1 MLKYLLK
8 EMRVHHYVKNLLVFA
23 ALVCSG
29 KFFDAEKLM
38 SATLIFAAFC
48 FTSSRSVDS
57 KTVRYSQLCP

>member
-8 EMRVHHYVKNLLVFA
+8 EMRVHHYIKNFLVYA

-38 SATLIFAAFC
+38 PATLILWL
-48 FTSSRSVDS
+48 SVLLH
-57 KTVRYSQLCP
+57 QLSI

>member
-8 EMRVHHYVKNLLVFA
+8 EMRVHHYIKNFLVYA

-38 SATLIFAAFC
+38 PATLIFVAFC
-48 FTSSRSVDS
+48 FTSSIVYMINDI
-57 KTVRYSQLCP
+57 KDVEKD

>member
-48 FTSSRSVDS
+48 FTSSIV
-57 KTVRYSQLCP
+57 YMIN

>member
-29 KFFDAEKLM
+29 KLFDSEKLM
-38 SATLIFAAFC
+38 PATLIFAAFC
-48 FTSSRSVDS
+48 FTSSIVYALS
-57 KTVRYSQLCP
+57 RYLKEIEQ

>member
-8 EMRVHHYVKNLLVFA
+8 EMRVHHYIKNFLVYA

-38 SATLIFAAFC
+38 PATLIFVAFFYFINC
-48 FTSSRSVDS
+48 LYD
-57 KTVRYSQLCP
+57 

>member
-48 FTSSRSVDS
+48 FTS
-57 KTVRYSQLCP
+57 